1 MWSLSTPS
9 GHVSCIRPDKSPSCL
24 KCFPKN
30 FNLYFSKAT
39 ICTSETGKYLPSP
52 VPCLLDGLFITDHR
66 DSSHTK
72 HRASRNMDPITA
84 IGLAAAVVDFVGFSW
99 GLVTGAREI
108 YRSANGTL
116 DENAHLEDIMV
127 DLDSIADDLNKTS
140 PGRTR
145 AERAIK
151 QLAGDCQV
159 ESAALLDILRKLKV
173 RGKKTVWKSLKA
185 KFASL
190 LAKDDV
196 NELKDRLQEYRSE
209 ITTNLILVLR

>member
-1 MWSLSTPS
+1 
-9 GHVSCIRPDKSPSCL
+9 
-24 KCFPKN
+24 
-30 FNLYFSKAT
+30 
-39 ICTSETGKYLPSP
+39 
-52 VPCLLDGLFITDHR
+52 
-66 DSSHTK
+66 
-72 HRASRNMDPITA
+72 MDPITA

-151 QLAGDCQV
+151 QLAEDCQG
-159 ESAALLDILRKLKV
+159 ESAELLGKLRKLKV
-173 RGKKTVWKSLKA
+173 RGKKTAWKSLKA

-196 NELKDRLQEYRSE
+196 NELKGRLQEYRSE